1 MLSRLLWRSMKQA
14 WEPSISGPPLLPL
27 SVNPYPPLPNI
38 CLHVPSRTLHW
49 QYMFTYIILLRVS
62 YSSLE
67 ARNIV
72 PIFR

>member
-1 MLSRLLWRSMKQA
+1 MEEHEAGMGSKHCW
-14 WEPSISGPPLLPL
+14 PPLLPL

-38 CLHVPSRTLHW
+38 CLHVPSRALHW